1 MPLTQI
7 DDRRSSADL
16 DSRAFTLTFARPVA
30 VQDLLLL
37 LVRGTKLS
45 VVPDPAIAGSFIGEL
60 KDVTVRQALG
70 LILPPLGLDYA
81 LAGGFIRVFKREP
94 EMRLFDVNF
103 IATERTASVIVDAPG
118 PDGSTTKISSTT
130 HSDVFAD
137 LAKGTQALLSE
148 RGTLSVDRKAGLLQV
163 VDFPERLD
171 RAAAYLDAVHDRI
184 HRQVQIDVRIV
195 EVELN
200 GAIESINWD
209 ALSQV
214 VLPGSGGGATRPRA
228 LTGLRVTDI
237 ARLLAALASQGKV
250 STIADPRILALNNE
264 PAIVRAVTRRH
275 DELRLTL
282 TPQIGPDRTV
292 MLSLSPLVSKSTG
305 SAGAPGVEDAIL
317 LQADTLARVADGE
330 TVVLTGF
337 PTSEDVVT
345 PPAGKDRRARPPV
358 PTKKRTELL
367 ILLTPRILNSTAD

>member
-1 MPLTQI
+1 M
-7 DDRRSSADL
+7 DDRRLSADL

-45 VVPDPAIAGSFIGEL
+45 VVPDPAVAGSFIGEL
-60 KDVTVRQALG
+60 KDVTVRQALS

-81 LAGGFIRVFKREP
+81 LAAGVIRVFKREP

-103 IATERTASVIVDAPG
+103 ISTERTASVIVDAAGPG
-118 PDGSTTKISSTT
+118 GSSTKISSTT
-130 HSDVFAD
+130 HGDVFAD
-137 LAKGTQALLSE
+137 LAKGIQALLSE

-163 VDFPERLD
+163 IDFPERLD

-200 GAIESINWD
+200 GATDRINWD
-209 ALSQV
+209 ALAQIV
-214 VLPGSGGGATRPRA
+214 PLGSGGGATRPRA
-228 LTGLRVTDI
+228 LTGLRVTDV
-237 ARLLAALASQGKV
+237 ARLLATLASQGKV
-250 STIADPRILALNNE
+250 STLADPRILALNNE
-264 PAIVRAVTRRH
+264 PAIVRAVARGR
-275 DELRLTL
+275 DELRLTV
-282 TPQIGPDRTV
+282 TPQVSPDRTV
-292 MLSLSPLVSKSTG
+292 MLSLSPLVSSSTG
-305 SAGAPGVEDAIL
+305 AAGAAGGEHVTLI
-317 LQADTLARVADGE
+317 QADTLARVADGE

-337 PTSEDVVT
+337 PTSRDDVVT
-345 PPAGKDRRARPPV
+345 PAAGKDRRAKPSV
-358 PTKKRTELL
+358 PTKTRTELL

>member
-1 MPLTQI
+1 M
-7 DDRRSSADL
+7 DDRRLSADL

-60 KDVTVRQALG
+60 KEVTVRQALG

-81 LAGGFIRVFKREP
+81 LAGTLIRVFKREP
-94 EMRLFDVNF
+94 EMRLFDLNF
-103 IATERTASVIVDAPG
+103 VATERTASVIVDASG

-163 VDFPERLD
+163 IDFPERLD
-171 RAAAYLDAVHDRI
+171 RAAAYLEAVHDRI

-200 GAIESINWD
+200 GPGESINWD

-214 VLPGSGGGATRPRA
+214 VPLGAGATRPRA

-237 ARLLAALASQGKV
+237 PRLLAALASQGRV

-264 PAIVRAVTRRH
+264 PAIVRAVARRH
-275 DELRLTL
+275 HEMRLTV

-292 MLSLSPLVSKSTG
+292 MLSLSPLVSKSNGT
-305 SAGAPGVEDAIL
+305 AGAPGVEDAIL
-317 LQADTLARVADGE
+317 IQADTLARVADGE
-330 TVVLTGF
+330 TLVLTGF
-337 PTSEDVVT
+337 PTSGDVLT
-345 PPAGKDRRARPPV
+345 PAIGKDRRARPPAS
-358 PTKKRTELL
+358 TIKRTELL